1 MLITHPKHIA
11 RVQVEVRKGNRHA
24 AKKQYEKL
32 LGKALRGFGPSEH
45 WAHAEYAW
53 LLYEDGLR
61 EQALHHLQAAIDVS
75 GLGDTSVDPAEVASY
90 HYKLG
95 RVLWETKAKGC
106 EHTPLSLRT
115 PPPPPQPTT
124 VFSRYMYSTL
134 M

>member
-1 MLITHPKHIA
+1 MMTLVITA
-11 RVQVEVRKGNRHA
+11 AGVVAQVEVRRGNRRA

-32 LGKALRGFGPSEH
+32 LGKALRGYGPSEH

-75 GLGDTSVDPAEVASY
+75 GLGDIAVDPAEVASY
-90 HYKLG
+90 HYRLG

-106 EHTPLSLRT
+106 VDLC
-115 PPPPPQPTT
+115 
-124 VFSRYMYSTL
+124 VIIFSASASI
-134 M
+134 